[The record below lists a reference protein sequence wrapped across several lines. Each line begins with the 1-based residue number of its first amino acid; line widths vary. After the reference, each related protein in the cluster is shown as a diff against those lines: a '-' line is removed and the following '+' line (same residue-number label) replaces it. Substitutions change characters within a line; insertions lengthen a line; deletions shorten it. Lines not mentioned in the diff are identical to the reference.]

1 MANEKEQNIA
11 LTHEET
17 FELLSWYVNESLS
30 ETETAKVKTHV
41 AVCVECQQEI
51 EMLNELKSAV
61 LFSNESLPE
70 PSSHVLDSVMN
81 RIEEYEVA
89 HTEKKPSENFLS
101 RLQSF
106 FSETFGAWNTSSKL
120 VFAGQFAILLLLIGA
135 FIFAMQRS
143 RGFENLAAKEK
154 SRADQNEKQ
163 LEDMKKQ
170 YIVLTGSNS
179 VDLTNAVRI
188 NIAFQ
193 ERATE
198 KEIRELLGGIN
209 ATIIS
214 GPSENFYVI
223 ALFVA
228 KGTDKQKVLNEAL
241 EKLKANSK
249 VVLFVGE
256 RTE

>member
-1 MANEKEQNIA
+1 MANEKEIA
-11 LTHEET
+11 MKHDDALEV
-17 FELLSWYVNESLS
+17 LAWYVNESLS

-41 AVCVECQQEI
+41 AACIECQREI
-51 EMLNELKSAV
+51 ETLNELKNAV
-61 LFSNESLPE
+61 LLSNESLPE
-70 PSSHVLDSVMN
+70 PSPKIFDHVMN
-81 RIEEYEVA
+81 RIEKYELSRTDKVR
-89 HTEKKPSENFLS
+89 SENFFN

-120 VFAGQFAILLLLIGA
+120 VFAGQFAILILLIGA
-135 FIFAMQRS
+135 LIFAMQRS
-143 RGFENLAAKEK
+143 RGFENLAAQEK
-154 SRADQNEKQ
+154 SRADQNKKQ

-170 YIVLTGSNS
+170 YTTLAGSNG

-198 KEIRELLGGIN
+198 KEIRELLTNIN

-214 GPSENFYVI
+214 GPSESFYVI
-223 ALFVA
+223 ALPVA
-228 KGTDKQKVLNEAL
+228 KDADKQKVLNEAL
-241 EKLKANSK
+241 EKLRANSK
-249 VVLFVGE
+249 VVLFAGE